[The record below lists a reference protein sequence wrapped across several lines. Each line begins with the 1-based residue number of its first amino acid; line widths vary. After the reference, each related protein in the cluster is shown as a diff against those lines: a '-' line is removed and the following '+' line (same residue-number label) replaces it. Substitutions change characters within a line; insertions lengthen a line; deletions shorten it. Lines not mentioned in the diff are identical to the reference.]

1 MRKKY
6 NIEVLR
12 IKEINKHTFLDK
24 EKECAV
30 IFCSSYEN
38 RLSRCKYAE
47 NWLIMEFDSVG
58 ENTFNKNHAELIFK
72 FVNQLSPMIKTIY
85 ICTDRG
91 ESRGPAIAA
100 ALIRYF
106 GYSDKYIWY
115 NYQYHPDPIVYKT
128 LCKTFGVFM
137 PNYLIKYKTH
147 LNNISFKKETVKR
160 RK

>member
-1 MRKKY
+1 MRKRY
-6 NIEVLR
+6 NIEILR
-12 IKEINKHTFLDK
+12 IKQINEDTFLDK

-30 IFCSSYEN
+30 IFCSSYGN
-38 RLSRCKYAE
+38 RLAQCKYAQ
-47 NWLIMEFDSVG
+47 NWLIMNFDSVG
-58 ENTFNKNHAELIFK
+58 EKTFNKNHAQLILK
-72 FVNQLSPMIKTIY
+72 FLNQLSPEIKTIY

-106 GYSDKYIWY
+106 GYSDKNIWY
-115 NYQYHPDPIVYKT
+115 NYKYHPDVSVYET
-128 LCKTFGVFM
+128 LCKVCNVFM
-137 PNYLIKYKTH
+137 PKFLIKYKKH